1 MNAGSMARRF
11 LRALII
17 LSIAGSAVV
26 PAASAG
32 ILEMYG
38 ADVLNE
44 LPAWYTAGTTITL
57 DEVWW
62 IDPTLNPATG
72 PDAEFEKPPYAGGFI
87 KSVVLQSVDGS
98 TYAGLTEMSS
108 PLAPDVPPGQT
119 PWIYTLGEKNE
130 IGLLFV
136 DLENLQP
143 GPNGQEVTVV
153 GETDYTFPTGET
165 LPAIVLQ
172 STTPPG
178 LQPIAHYRWVVEK
191 TSGLVLQGAEY
202 GYQGGASTQTTDP
215 TTGTNPGPSSIVE
228 FKVVSITQ

>member
-1 MNAGSMARRF
+1 MDAKNMARRL
-11 LRALII
+11 LRVLII

-26 PAASAG
+26 PTASAG
-32 ILEMYG
+32 ILGMYG

-44 LPAWYTAGTTITL
+44 LPAWYTPGTTITL

-72 PDAEFEKPPYAGGFI
+72 PDAEFDKPPYSGEFI
-87 KSVVLQSVDGS
+87 KSVVLQSVDGN
-98 TYAGLTEMSS
+98 TYSGQTGMSS

-119 PWIYTLGEKNE
+119 PWTYTLGEENRV
-130 IGLLFV
+130 GLLFV

-178 LQPIAHYRWVVEK
+178 LRPIAHYRWTVEK
-191 TSGLVLQGAEY
+191 TSGLVLEGAEY
-202 GYQGGASTQTTDP
+202 GYLGGASTQTTDP
-215 TTGTNPGPSSIVE
+215 TTGTTPGPSSIVQ
-228 FKVVSITQ
+228 FRVISITQ